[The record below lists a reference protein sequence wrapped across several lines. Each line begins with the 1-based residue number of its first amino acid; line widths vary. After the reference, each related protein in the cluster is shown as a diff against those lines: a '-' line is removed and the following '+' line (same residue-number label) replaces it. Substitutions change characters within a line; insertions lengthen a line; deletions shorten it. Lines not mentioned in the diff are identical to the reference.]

1 MMATKI
7 RILVLVIL
15 GLSGCATQGDAA
27 KHKPDSVLSNSQTEP
42 VYSTSVA
49 IRLAELTLKQMGI
62 DSKER
67 AVAVSYCDGMY
78 TVTFRRPPEMVMAKD
93 FVIDIDADTSR
104 IIRVEAGQ

>member
-1 MMATKI
+1 MLHNVSRSKRSTE
-7 RILVLVIL
+7 
-15 GLSGCATQGDAA
+15 
-27 KHKPDSVLSNSQTEP
+27 SVLSSDQTEP

-67 AVAVSYCDGMY
+67 TVLVSFCDGLY
-78 TVTFRRPPEMVMAKD
+78 TVTFQRPPEMVMAKD

-104 IIRVEAGQ
+104 IIRVQAGQ